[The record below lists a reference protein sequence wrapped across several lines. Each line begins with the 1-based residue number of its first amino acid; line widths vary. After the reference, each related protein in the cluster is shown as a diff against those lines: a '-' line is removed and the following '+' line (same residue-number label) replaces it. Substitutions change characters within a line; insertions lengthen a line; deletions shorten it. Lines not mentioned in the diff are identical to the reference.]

1 MLELITTFSFG
12 AFSTLSWRTTSPWLF
27 ILASRSSDILQHEM
41 VLLLLMLSRLNVTKQ
56 KSEHVFESFFSSSLR
71 SNGRWRNSCTRA
83 RSKCQRVRQN
93 WYTYIM
99 VFGKND
105 LRIKWNSL
113 KRSFW
118 RSRLEA
124 FSQTWKRKRKIFFR
138 CFMALFQNHSEKGR
152 NTKNRPKKPG
162 KSGKKRNL
170 LSLKLSKG

>member
-124 FSQTWKRKRKIFFR
+124 FSQTWKRKRKFFFSGFYGFIPKSFR
-138 CFMALFQNHSEKGR
+138 K
-152 NTKNRPKKPG
+152 RPKHQKQTE
-162 KSGKKRNL
+162 KTRKIRKKAE
-170 LSLKLSKG
+170 SFKF